1 MKCSKCNGLI
11 TTEMII
17 AENQW
22 IKETYCV
29 NCGKRIHPDVLTT
42 KLQEPFQKSSRIVK
56 A

>member
-1 MKCSKCNGLI
+1 MKCPKCNGLI

-22 IKETYCV
+22 IKETSCV
-29 NCGKRIHPDVLTT
+29 NRGKRIHPDVLTT
-42 KLQEPFQKSSRIVK
+42 KFQQPFQTDSRFVK